1 MAFNDV
7 FDLTGQS
14 LSPSVDDTQGERLE
28 HWLETLTQT
37 ALERKAQEGTKR
49 KLAPSDIEA
58 LVKAVFAEVSQQA
71 ADDGIHLPEEMILH
85 LIGELSGF
93 GPLLELIARDDIEDI
108 AVNLGFI
115 YIYITGKGWQRVAE
129 ASKG

>member
-1 MAFNDV
+1 
-7 FDLTGQS
+7 
-14 LSPSVDDTQGERLE
+14 
-28 HWLETLTQT
+28 
-37 ALERKAQEGTKR
+37 
-49 KLAPSDIEA
+49 PSDIEA

-108 AVNLGFI
+108 AVNLSNSQYGLNF
-115 YIYITGKGWQRVAE
+115 V
-129 ASKG
+129 